1 MVKEGVENSLD
12 STDDTIYLAETI
24 ETIVTIAIM
33 AKLLIK
39 EM

>member
-1 MVKEGVENSLD
+1 MVKEGVESCVD

-33 AKLLIK
+33 VKLLIK